1 MLNSIKKELNK
12 KFTENYASAYSSTLN
27 KVLDLFAFG
36 GAYRERSDEDIIT
49 LFEEALN
56 EDKTLA
62 MKCLFWIRDIR
73 GGKLFA

>member
-36 GAYRERSDEDIIT
+36 AAYRNRSDEDKIT
-49 LFEEALN
+49 LFEESLN
-56 EDKTLA
+56 EDKTMA
-62 MKCLFWIRDIR
+62 MKCLP
-73 GGKLFA
+73 